1 MAFCELEEGSDGDAV
16 AFGAEAAVVL
26 PVGLC
31 LGVVGVEAAEAVVV
45 GSSALSE
52 GIGEGESEVA
62 PGGVSGGDVGGCGF
76 DAGGDGLDVG
86 FNGSGI
92 VVPLRRCWLYGVC
105 FGVGVLGVEPFEG
118 VEFIGVHGVVYL

>member
-1 MAFCELEEGSDGDAV
+1 M

-26 PVGLC
+26 PVGLF

-45 GSSALSE
+45 GSSAFSE

-86 FNGSGI
+86 FNGAGI
-92 VVPLRRCWLYGVC
+92 VVFFR
-105 FGVGVLGVEPFEG
+105 
-118 VEFIGVHGVVYL
+118 